1 MIDPNELEETFA
13 RFTKN
18 LNHWIPDGFV
28 QIDLQLLQSLDLLHS
43 DLGDTEGDEE
53 SLTYY
58 FHVIESD
65 DKLTLFND
73 EFVVWIIPDGD
84 HATTY
89 ALIAR
94 STEGILQLEMGF
106 AAAGVYNSSELVL
119 KVLEQFLL
127 EIKENDALIEEMS
140 N

>member
-1 MIDPNELEETFA
+1 MVDPTELEEA
-13 RFTKN
+13 YAQFTRN
-18 LNHWIPDGFV
+18 LSKWIPDGFV

-43 DLGDTEGDEE
+43 DLAETDEDE
-53 SLTYY
+53 DSLTYY

-94 STEGILQLEMGF
+94 ATDSDLELEMGF

-127 EIKENDALIEEMS
+127 EIKENEALIEAIKS
-140 N
+140 

>member
-1 MIDPNELEETFA
+1 MVDPHELEDAFL

-18 LNHWIPDGFV
+18 LSHWIPDGFV
-28 QIDLQLLQSLDLLHS
+28 QIDLQLLQGLDLLHS
-43 DLGDTEGDEE
+43 DIGEGDAEE
-53 SLTYY
+53 DSLTYY

-65 DKLTLFND
+65 DKLTLFNE

-94 STEGILQLEMGF
+94 YDVGILQLEMGF

-127 EIKENDALIEEMS
+127 EIKENDALIEEMKT
-140 N
+140 